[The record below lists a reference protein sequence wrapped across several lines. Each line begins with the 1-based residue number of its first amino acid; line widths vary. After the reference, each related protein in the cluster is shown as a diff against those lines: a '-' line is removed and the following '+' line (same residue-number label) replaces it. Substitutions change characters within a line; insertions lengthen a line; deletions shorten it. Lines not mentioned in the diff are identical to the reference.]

1 MPNLSKGCQTVTA
14 AAFTNSLIRP
24 LRAATTP
31 FLALNN
37 AHATELSPL
46 TLHEFHRLIQASFS
60 AASIEDA
67 AAFLIA
73 FDQDADYASANFLW
87 FRERYERFVYVDRV
101 VTSPLARGKGY
112 AKALY
117 ADLFQ
122 RVKEA
127 GHSRIVCEVNLIP
140 PNPASD
146 AFHAALGFSEVGR
159 ASIHDGGKTVR
170 YLLRSL

>member
-1 MPNLSKGCQTVTA
+1 MPL
-14 AAFTNSLIRP
+14 
-24 LRAATTP
+24 
-31 FLALNN
+31 LALNT

-46 TLHEFHRLIQASFS
+46 TLAEFNRLIQTSFS
-60 AASIEDA
+60 AVALEDG

-73 FDQDADYASANFLW
+73 FDQSAAYDSPNFLW
-87 FRERYERFVYVDRV
+87 FRERYDRFVYVDRV

-122 RVKEA
+122 RAKQA
-127 GHSRIVCEVNLIP
+127 GHSRVVCEVNLIP

-146 AFHAALGFSEVGR
+146 AFHAALGFAEVAR
-159 ASIHDGGKTVR
+159 AAIYGGEKTVR
-170 YLLRSL
+170 YLLRSI